1 MPEIQAMSLEKQ
13 QDHLQKV
20 SRTFALTI
28 PLLPH
33 DLRDY
38 VGNAYLLC
46 RIADTL
52 EDDPK
57 ADAVQKIAWLKD
69 FAFLAF
75 NGFQNEALL
84 ISLRDKALVLV
95 KDGAKEAE
103 YALLE
108 DMIEVI
114 NRTLSFPKMQIDI
127 LSRGVG
133 VLASGMADKIAETK
147 INSEDDVDD
156 YCYMVAGVVGEL
168 LASLFF
174 NITVKSSSPRMDVMA
189 KAVSFGEGLQLVK
202 MKLIFISKRPW
213 DILMM
218 LWILF
223 YPFPQKK
230 KG

>member
-28 PLLPH
+28 PLLPP

-46 RIADTL
+46 RIADTI

-57 ADAVQKIAWLKD
+57 ADAVKKAVWLKD

-84 ISLRDKALVLV
+84 ISLREKALLLV

-108 DMIEVI
+108 DMVEVI
-114 NRTLSFPKMQIDI
+114 NRTLSFPKMQLDI

-133 VLASGMADKIAETK
+133 VLSSGMADKIAETK
-147 INSEDDVDD
+147 IKNEDDVDD

-174 NITVKSSSPRMDVMA
+174 NITVKSASPGMDIMA
-189 KAVSFGEGLQLVK
+189 KAVSFGEGLQLTN
-202 MKLIFISKRPW
+202 I
-213 DILMM
+213 
-218 LWILF
+218 
-223 YPFPQKK
+223 
-230 KG
+230 